1 MCTFALLLACGGS
14 FLAFLDVTIT
24 NLAVP
29 DLAGDFSVGVTSLS
43 WVVTLYTIL
52 RTTQMRRFRLPA
64 PQIKRFEDLPEKY

>member
-1 MCTFALLLACGGS
+1 MTSSQSAPAPRARSSRTPLLLACGGS

-43 WVVTLYTIL
+43 
-52 RTTQMRRFRLPA
+52 
-64 PQIKRFEDLPEKY
+64 